1 MERER
6 FAELVR
12 EALDD
17 LPPIFHKKMMN
28 IEVIVEEEP
37 IAQTS
42 LLGLYQGVPFK
53 HRGVWYG
60 NVLPDKITLFKKN
73 IERVS
78 HTEEEV
84 KQWVQKVLIHEIGH
98 YFGFSEADLHR
109 LDNH

>member
-12 EALDD
+12 EALDN
-17 LPPIFHKKMMN
+17 LPAIFRKKLKN
-28 IEVIVEEEP
+28 VQVVVEEEP
-37 IAQTS
+37 IAQKS

-78 HTEEEV
+78 RTEEEI
-84 KQWVQKVLIHEIGH
+84 KDWVNKVLVHEIGH
-98 YFGFSEADLHR
+98 YFGFTDEDLKRINTH
-109 LDNH
+109 

>member
-1 MERER
+1 MDNEM
-6 FAELVR
+6 FAQLIR
-12 EALDD
+12 DALDD
-17 LPPIFHKKMMN
+17 LPPIFREKMKN
-28 IEVIVEEEP
+28 IQVVVEQEP
-37 IAQTS
+37 IVQES

-78 HTEEEV
+78 RTDDEIKE
-84 KQWVQKVLIHEIGH
+84 WVQKVLIHEIGH

-109 LDNH
+109 LNNH

>member
-1 MERER
+1 MESAR

-12 EALDD
+12 EALDA
-17 LPPIFHKKMMN
+17 LPAVFRKKLKN
-28 IEVIVEEEP
+28 IQVVVEEEP
-37 IAQTS
+37 IQQTS

-53 HRGVWYG
+53 YRGVWYG

-84 KQWVQKVLIHEIGH
+84 RQWVGKVLIHEVGH
-98 YFGFSEADLHR
+98 YFGLSEADLRR
-109 LDNH
+109 LDEQ

>member
-12 EALDD
+12 EALDN
-17 LPPIFHKKMMN
+17 LPAIFRKKLKN
-28 IEVIVEEEP
+28 VQVVVEEEP
-37 IAQTS
+37 IAQES

-78 HTEEEV
+78 RTEEEI
-84 KQWVQKVLIHEIGH
+84 KDWVNKVLVHEIGH
-98 YFGFSEADLHR
+98 YFGFTDEDLKRINTH
-109 LDNH
+109 

>member
-1 MERER
+1 MDRER

-12 EALDD
+12 EALDE
-17 LPPIFHKKMMN
+17 LPPIFREKMKN

-37 IAQTS
+37 IAQES

-60 NVLPDKITLFKKN
+60 NVLPDKITLFKRN

-78 HTEEEV
+78 RTDEEI
-84 KQWVQKVLIHEIGH
+84 KQWVHKVLIHEIGH

-109 LDNH
+109 LDNR

>member
-1 MERER
+1 MDRER

-12 EALDD
+12 EAFDS
-17 LPPIFHKKMMN
+17 LPLIFRRKMQN
-28 IEVIVEEEP
+28 VEVLVEEEP
-37 IAQTS
+37 IEQES

-60 NVLPDKITLFKKN
+60 NVLPDKITLFKRN

-84 KQWVQKVLIHEIGH
+84 KEWVYKVLMHEIGH

-109 LDNH
+109 LDHE

>member
-1 MERER
+1 MEREK

-12 EALDD
+12 EALDS
-17 LPPIFHKKMMN
+17 LPPVFSEKMSN
-28 IEVIVEEEP
+28 IEVVIEEEP
-37 IAQTS
+37 IAQAS

-78 HTEEEV
+78 RTEEEV
-84 KQWVQKVLIHEIGH
+84 REWVQKVLIHEIGH

-109 LDNH
+109 LDSR

>member
-1 MERER
+1 MEPGR

-17 LPPIFHKKMMN
+17 LPPIFRKKMKN
-28 IEVIVEEEP
+28 IEVVVEEEP
-37 IAQTS
+37 IAQRS

-60 NVLPDKITLFKKN
+60 NVLPDKITLFKRN

-78 HTEEEV
+78 QTEEEV